1 MSARLVDRVLG
12 FMGFEEDAG
21 PEQPRADQP
30 QPEQPERKV
39 RDARKK
45 GATVVNLHAQ
55 RNVRVVV
62 VEPRQ
67 FDDVQE
73 IADHLR
79 NRKPVIVNLE
89 DVDNDLAR
97 RIVDFL
103 SGAVYAVSGAMQ
115 KVGGGIFLFV
125 PSNVDID
132 SEIHETEKGI
142 FSWMRS

>member
-1 MSARLVDRVLG
+1 LGNRKLVDKVLG
-12 FMGFEEDAG
+12 FMGFEDDAS
-21 PEQPRADQP
+21 PEQGGPG
-30 QPEQPERKV
+30 ETEREV
-39 RDARKK
+39 QDSRKR
-45 GATVVNLHAQ
+45 GATVVNLHTQ

-62 VEPRQ
+62 VEPSS

-73 IADHLR
+73 ITDHLK

-89 DVDNDLAR
+89 KVDNDLAR

-132 SEIHETEKGI
+132 SEIKETERGN
-142 FSWMRS
+142 FSWMRH

>member
-1 MSARLVDRVLG
+1 MSVRLVDKVLG
-12 FMGFEEDAG
+12 FMGFEDDTVQENPKAAETEREIQD
-21 PEQPRADQP
+21 PRK
-30 QPEQPERKV
+30 R
-39 RDARKK
+39 
-45 GATVVNLHAQ
+45 GATVVNLHTQ

-62 VEPRQ
+62 VEPQ
-67 FDDVQE
+67 AFDDVQE
-73 IADHLR
+73 ITDHLK

-89 DVDNDLAR
+89 KVDNDLAR

-132 SEIHETEKGI
+132 SDIKETERGI
-142 FSWMRS
+142 FSWIRN

>member
-1 MSARLVDRVLG
+1 MSVKLVDKVLG
-12 FMGFEEDAG
+12 FMGFEEETD
-21 PEQPRADQP
+21 PENRAP
-30 QPEQPERKV
+30 GEPEPKI
-39 RDARKK
+39 RDSRKK
-45 GATVVNLHAQ
+45 GATVVNLHTQ
-55 RNVRVVV
+55 RNIRVVV
-62 VEPRQ
+62 VEPQQ

-89 DVDNDLAR
+89 KVDNDLAR

-103 SGAVYAVSGAMQ
+103 SGAVYAVSGALQ

-132 SEIHETEKGI
+132 SEIQETEKGI

>member
-1 MSARLVDRVLG
+1 VDKVLG
-12 FMGFEEDAG
+12 FMGFED
-21 PEQPRADQP
+21 EQTQDQGSLR
-30 QPEQPERKV
+30 ETEREV
-39 RDARKK
+39 QDSRKK
-45 GATVVNLHAQ
+45 GATVVNLHTQ

-62 VEPRQ
+62 VEPSA

-73 IADHLR
+73 ITDHLK

-89 DVDNDLAR
+89 KVDNDLAR

-132 SEIHETEKGI
+132 SEIKETERGI
-142 FSWMRS
+142 FSWIRH

>member
-1 MSARLVDRVLG
+1 MSVRLVDKVLG
-12 FMGFEEDAG
+12 FMGFEDDTVQENPKAG
-21 PEQPRADQP
+21 EAEREVLDPRK
-30 QPEQPERKV
+30 R
-39 RDARKK
+39 
-45 GATVVNLHAQ
+45 GATVVNLHTQ

-62 VEPRQ
+62 VEPQ
-67 FDDVQE
+67 AFDDVQE
-73 IADHLR
+73 ITDHLK

-89 DVDNDLAR
+89 KVDNDLAR

-132 SEIHETEKGI
+132 SDIRETERGI
-142 FSWMRS
+142 FSWIRN